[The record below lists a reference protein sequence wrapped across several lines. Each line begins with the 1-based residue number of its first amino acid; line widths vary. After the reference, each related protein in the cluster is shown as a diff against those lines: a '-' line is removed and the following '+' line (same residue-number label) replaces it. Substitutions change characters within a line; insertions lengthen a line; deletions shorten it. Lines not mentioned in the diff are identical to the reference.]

1 MLGELSVID
10 SSPICY
16 HCVRVLDKDI
26 IKDFFIYFVILQCKP
41 KNK

>member
-10 SSPICY
+10 GSPICY

-41 KNK
+41 KNE